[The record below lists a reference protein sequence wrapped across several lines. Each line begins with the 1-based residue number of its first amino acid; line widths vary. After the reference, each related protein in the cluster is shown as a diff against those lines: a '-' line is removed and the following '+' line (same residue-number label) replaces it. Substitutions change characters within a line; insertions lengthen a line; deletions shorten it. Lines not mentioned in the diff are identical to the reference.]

1 MCGHCRGERKMA
13 GNKMNKYSGLSR
25 LDRYVLAYITL
36 DYTLEAAIELAQAA
50 ITAVDRWVDIGGEN
64 E

>member
-1 MCGHCRGERKMA
+1 MA